1 MSAAKATGERA
12 SQGAPATEERNE
24 SGVEQ
29 SDAASHDYEVV
40 ASEEVYTG
48 RVISLRKDTVAMPGG
63 GTSVREVVHHPG
75 AVAVVAV
82 DDDDNVVLL
91 RQYRHPVGR
100 HLWELPAGL
109 RDEDGEPPLETAK
122 RELAEEVQLS
132 AGRWS
137 LLLSVNNSPGFSDEL
152 VHVFLAEGLTAADRP
167 DGFVVEHEEA
177 DMTVER
183 VPLEEAVQRIFDGDI
198 RNSSAVAGLL
208 AAAQLRAGQPRLR
221 PVDAV

>member
-1 MSAAKATGERA
+1 MA
-12 SQGAPATEERNE
+12 
-24 SGVEQ
+24 
-29 SDAASHDYEVV
+29 DAGHEFRVLKSETVYE
-40 ASEEVYTG
+40 G
-48 RVISLRKDTVAMPGG
+48 RVITLRRDTVAMPGG
-63 GTSVREVVHHPG
+63 GDSVREVVHHPG
-75 AVAVVAV
+75 AVAVLAL

-122 RELAEEVQLS
+122 RELAEEVQL
-132 AGRWS
+132 AAARWS

-152 VHVFLAEGLTAADRP
+152 VHVFLAEELSPVDRP

-177 DMTVER
+177 DMTIDR
-183 VPLEEAVQRIFDGDI
+183 VPLADAVQRVFDGDI
-198 RNSSAVAGLL
+198 RNSSAVAGIL
-208 AAAQLRAGQPRLR
+208 AAAQVRAGQPRLR